1 MSRSKTAKIRLVE
14 PDPKY
19 QSRTVAKLINRIM
32 IGGKKT
38 VARNHVYKALET
50 LQTELKKDAL
60 EILETAL
67 SAITPQMEV
76 RSRRVG
82 GAAYQVPMPVKT
94 RRGSSLAIRWLVS
107 EAAKRN
113 NKEYHTFAEKLVAEI
128 KEALAGEGGAI
139 QKRNASHKMAD
150 ANKAFAHFRW

>member
-1 MSRSKTAKIRLVE
+1 MSRSKTAKIRQVE

-38 VARNHVYKALET
+38 IARNHVYSALET
-50 LQTELKKDAL
+50 LQAELKKDPL

-67 SAITPQMEV
+67 GAITPQMEV

-94 RRGSSLAIRWLVS
+94 RRGSALAIRWLVA

-113 NKEYHTFAEKLVAEI
+113 NKEYHTFGEKLVAEI